1 MGEAMV
7 KVIGD
12 STLGEIEESELP
24 DGVAPEDLTPVE
36 DVTRNLRGLFKSF
49 DKFDDSYLVGEVTN
63 LSTNSKHLYFSIK
76 AANGNEEIKCV
87 VWNSTRRHL
96 DVEIESEM
104 IVAVKGTLNFFEGGG
119 HPNLEVSEAHLVGE
133 SAYWQRIKA
142 LREQLDQE
150 GLFDEDRK
158 ASLPLLPETI
168 GLVTATGSDAE
179 QDFIETVHR
188 RYPDV
193 DIVVANSTVQGDGAP
208 KAVATAVR
216 SLEEDDVDVTVVTRG
231 GGSDTALRAF
241 NEEPVVRAI
250 AETETPTVVA
260 IGHDAD
266 APLVDDVADHRAK
279 TPTAAGEVVVEDKSE
294 KLEQLEEIQT
304 AIKQAYD
311 AQVRRWLNTT
321 RKEIDTTYSTHCD
334 QWVDS
339 RQTAIDTE
347 YAALASQW
355 YETIRQSVESEYR
368 NTTEQWVAT
377 RRAAVGS
384 EYEHFIDQWISTA
397 KRDIDTAYR
406 DHAQGWLTDHRD
418 AIEQETARLE
428 REHSFEQEKEGL
440 EQQNTALL
448 VLVVLLVLA
457 LIVVGALALGI
468 I

>member
-1 MGEAMV
+1 MV
-7 KVIGD
+7 EVIGD

-49 DKFDDSYLVGEVTN
+49 GKFDDSYLVGEVAN

-96 DVEIESEM
+96 EVEIESEM

-208 KAVATAVR
+208 EAVATAVR
-216 SLEEDDVDVTVVTRG
+216 SLEEEDVDVTVVTRG

-279 TPTAAGEVVVEDKSE
+279 TPTAAGEVVVEDKTE
-294 KLEQLEEIQT
+294 KVERLEDLETTIE
-304 AIKQAYD
+304 QAYNT
-311 AQVRRWLNTT
+311 QVQRWVETA
-321 RKEIDTTYSTHCD
+321 RKEIDTAYETHRD
-334 QWVDS
+334 QWLESTRTTLD
-339 RQTAIDTE
+339 AE
-347 YAALASQW
+347 YDALVNQW
-355 YETIRQSVESEYR
+355 GETTRQSIEAEYR

-377 RRAAVGS
+377 QRAAVES
-384 EYEHFIDQWISTA
+384 KYEHFTDQWLVKA

-406 DHAQGWLTDHRD
+406 ELARGWLSDHRD
-418 AIEQETARLE
+418 AIRQETARLE

-448 VLVVLLVLA
+448 VLVALLILA
-457 LIVVGALALGI
+457 LIVVGAFALGI
-468 I
+468 V